1 MSYFELDTRQC
12 DEIIKAIENFADGSE
27 AESIINEYLAEE
39 GGDLLKQSIHDLLP
53 VSGRTWKGKKRAA
66 KSTDPF
72 KKTGGNLSVKISTIG
87 AYHYLYFPDDGSNTE
102 RHRGD
107 QQFMFEGAMNKS
119 DEIANEIIER
129 LLKRLEEA

>member
-72 KKTGGNLSVKISTIG
+72 KKNRWESISQNQYNRSISLSV
-87 AYHYLYFPDDGSNTE
+87 FPGRWIEYRTASWRSAIYVRRSNE
-102 RHRGD
+102 
-107 QQFMFEGAMNKS
+107 
-119 DEIANEIIER
+119 
-129 LLKRLEEA
+129 